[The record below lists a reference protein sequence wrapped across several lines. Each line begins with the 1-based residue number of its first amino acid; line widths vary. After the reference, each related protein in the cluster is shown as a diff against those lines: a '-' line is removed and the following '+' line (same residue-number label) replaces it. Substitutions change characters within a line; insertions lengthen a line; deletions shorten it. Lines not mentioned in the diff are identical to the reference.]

1 MPVPKRL
8 GAVRTR
14 QAAFF
19 LIAIVLP
26 CALLVI
32 LTTRML
38 VQERELAEKRLTD
51 ERRRIAADVRQSLL
65 DRVEHI
71 RLEGTRGA
79 IGDTAHQ
86 PELALL
92 AHTDGGRLVLPWE
105 NVARAAAALVALDE
119 ARFRDAVRAGERAEF
134 IDARPGEAAAAYA
147 RAVAGARLPIQRG
160 AGHLLL
166 ARALSKDGR
175 TADADELHRHLLQG
189 DGQAIDEHGIPYGLY
204 AARRLLDA
212 PQVADETI
220 DAIGAAVAG
229 VLTARDLHPAAGY
242 MARDVAGLLQKA
254 ASPAARGRLDQLNR
268 EVAARITDIEQALE
282 LQKAFPAALATR
294 RSGGTSPT
302 QVWIPFGPEANR
314 WLVHAGDSLAGGA
327 VVAVR
332 ADALLSAVRSRS
344 SLSAAA
350 ANLARLSTEGNG
362 ELLLPH
368 FPGLSL
374 VIPPAAMATVTRDT
388 GLQRPILLAALAG
401 VLSTALFGAYLFWR
415 DVRREIDLAQL
426 RSQFVSSVSHE
437 LKTPL
442 TAIRMFAETL
452 LLGRSTRPEVSQEY
466 LETIVNESERLTRL
480 LNNVLDFSKIEQGT
494 RTYRLAPHSA
504 IDMVR
509 AAVSAMRY
517 PLAQQG
523 VELRVEL
530 DEHVP
535 PIAADPDAI
544 QQALLNLLS
553 NAMKYSG
560 AGRVIDLA
568 LTQEHGHALI
578 TVTDRG
584 IGIPPGE
591 QKRIFDKFYRAP
603 GVENQR
609 IAGTGLGLTLVDHVA
624 RAHGG
629 CVTVRS
635 APGEGSTFSLR
646 LPLLPQPDP
655 AVAATHIAG
664 RPA

>member
-1 MPVPKRL
+1 MSVPKRL
-8 GAVRTR
+8 GVVRTR

-19 LIAIVLP
+19 VIAIVLP

-51 ERRRIAADVRQSLL
+51 ERRRIAADLRQSLL
-65 DRVEHI
+65 DRVERI
-71 RLEGTRGA
+71 RLEATRTA
-79 IGDTAHQ
+79 IGDTAHP

-92 AHTDGGRLVLPWE
+92 ARTDGGRLLLPWE
-105 NVARAAAALVALDE
+105 GAAPAAAVALNE
-119 ARFRDAVRAGERAEF
+119 PRFRDAVRAGERAEF
-134 IDARPGEAAAAYA
+134 IDARFGEAATAYA

-160 AGHLLL
+160 AGQLLL

-175 TADADELHRHLLQG
+175 MPEADELHRQLLQG
-189 DGQAIDEHGIPYGLY
+189 DGQAVDDQGIPYGLY

-212 PQVADETI
+212 PQVADEMI

-229 VLTARDLHPAAGY
+229 LLTSPELHPAAGY
-242 MARDVAGLLQKA
+242 MARDIVGLLQKT
-254 ASPAARGRLDQLNR
+254 ASPVARSPLDRLDR
-268 EVAARITDIEQALE
+268 DVAARITDIEQALE
-282 LQKAFPAALATR
+282 LQKAFPAALATL
-294 RSGGTSPT
+294 RSGGNSPT

-314 WLVHAGDSLAGGA
+314 WLVNAGHSSGGGD

-332 ADALLSAVRSRS
+332 TGPLLNAVLSES
-344 SLSAAA
+344 SLSTGGAGTAT
-350 ANLARLSTEGNG
+350 LSTEGNG

-374 VIPPAAMATVTRDT
+374 VIPPAAMATMTREA

-415 DVRREIDLAQL
+415 DVRREIGLAQL

-494 RTYRLAPHSA
+494 KTYRLAPHSA

-509 AAVSAMRY
+509 TAVSAMQY

-523 VELRVEL
+523 FELRVEL

-568 LTQEHGHALI
+568 LKQEHGVAVI

-609 IAGTGLGLTLVDHVA
+609 VAGTGLGLTLVDHVA

-646 LPLLPQPDP
+646 LPLLQEPDTP
-655 AVAATHIAG
+655 VAATHIAG